1 MKTKTF
7 TKEQIEAAKTAVNA
21 LQPKMTISRALLHMK
36 KELSAAQKAGKTLK
50 EIQAALKSAGI
61 ETSISYLNRNIKKG
75 A

>member
-7 TKEQIEAAKTAVNA
+7 TKEQIEAAKQA
-21 LQPKMTISRALLHMK
+21 LINVQPKMTIARVIISMK

-61 ETSISYLNRNIKKG
+61 ETSISYLNRIIKKG